1 MVRNEWFST
10 TFCIFFGRS
19 LNHQRLKVMYVWTS
33 SPPPSDWD
41 SRSRTRHWWWKNVP
55 PAAGDPSFGDCW
67 GYPLNGQHFMASN
80 SMLSWYDLVCKNVYL
95 IDIYHLHG
103 ESSILAAY
111 LVPHPALYNGMT
123 RWWRNPTFTD
133 QLFFWQWK
141 VPRMIHETLS
151 SLQSWRET
159 CPQPFKSKWP
169 KKCKKSCFKS
179 KVVTI
184 VLVHSHQKKEFY
196 HKRPVRKSWRTH
208 PLLSPQS
215 RHPLSCPFHAPAI
228 LQCSPAVTFYWKTRP
243 QNKWGMFFL
252 LGGLDIFFF
261 LGGHGGAFWW
271 RCA

>member
-1 MVRNEWFST
+1 MLYWYN
-10 TFCIFFGRS
+10 
-19 LNHQRLKVMYVWTS
+19 
-33 SPPPSDWD
+33 
-41 SRSRTRHWWWKNVP
+41 
-55 PAAGDPSFGDCW
+55 PA
-67 GYPLNGQHFMASN
+67 
-80 SMLSWYDLVCKNVYL
+80 CKSVYL

-169 KKCKKSCFKS
+169 KKRKKSCFKS

-184 VLVHSHQKKEFY
+184 VLVHSHQKKGILPQQ
-196 HKRPVRKSWRTH
+196 KGKKSWFTSSSRAAPIET
-208 PLLSPQS
+208 PSP
-215 RHPLSCPFHAPAI
+215 RCPFHAPAI

-243 QNKWGMFFL
+243 HNKWG
-252 LGGLDIFFF
+252 IFFSWEVSILF
-261 LGGHGGAFWW
+261 FWRGTWGGILMKMCIRNKLCKCWRSCKFWQLLLFILHL
-271 RCA
+271 RVYKRSV